1 MIKKTTSYFSGKG
14 SRKLVLSV
22 LWMIALPSFAHPT
35 RMIDKNI
42 ITGVNTIRVANSLN
56 VCWTEEFTNNSLLSA
71 ATASILTFN
80 DPVKNLTTTNNEGY
94 SIILIDAPVITSIS
108 NDTGADNNDGFTSDN
123 TLYVNGTSEANSSVE
138 IFLDGSSIGIAITTS
153 SGDWT
158 LDYTGTVLADGDY
171 TLTSQATDFGGIIS
185 PLSSEY
191 LITIDS
197 NVPST
202 PAIIAISTDTG
213 SSNSDGITTD
223 NTLMITGT
231 SEANT
236 LVEVFLDGL
245 SIGTTTADSSGDWT
259 YDYTGTVLTDD
270 DYILTAQANDLVGNT
285 SNISPDYPITID
297 TDVDFPTPFIFM
309 ISDDTG
315 SNIADGITSDNTLII
330 TGASTSGTFVEV
342 FLDGVSIG
350 NVESLGVWNF
360 DYTGIELEDGDY
372 ILTAQASDLAGNTGD
387 ISADY
392 LITIDTT
399 APLAPD
405 ITTISVDDGSSNT
418 DGITSDNTLLISGT
432 SEANSTVEVFLDG
445 VSIGTTSTNATGDWI
460 FDYTGTVLADGDY
473 ILTAQA
479 TDLAGNTSLESSDY
493 PITIDTTLPVP
504 SLTIDNITVD
514 NIVNAIEAS
523 GTITITGTVGGDFT
537 TGDTVSL
544 VINGVT
550 STGTIDASGGFRVDV
565 SGNDLALDADTTVA
579 GSVSTTDLAGNIGT
593 ATHDKVYTID
603 TTLPVPTL
611 TIDDITTDNIV
622 NAIEASGTITI
633 TGTVGG
639 DFTSGDTVSLVIN
652 GVTTTGIVDALGAF
666 SIVVSGNDL
675 SLDADTTVAGSV
687 STVGSSGNIGTATNN
702 KAYNVD
708 TTVPLAP
715 DITTISVDDGS
726 SNTDGITSDNTLLI
740 SGTSEANS
748 TVEVFLDG
756 VSIGTTSTN
765 ATGDWIFDYTG
776 TVLAD
781 GDYILTAQATDLAGN
796 TSLES
801 SDYPITI
808 DTTLP
813 VPSLT
818 IDNITVDNIVNAI
831 EASGTITIT
840 GTVGGDFTTGD
851 TVSLVINGV
860 TSTGTIDASGGFR
873 VDVSGNDLA
882 LDADTTV
889 AGSVSTTDL
898 AGNIGTATH
907 DKVYTIDTTLPVPT
921 LTIDDITTDNIVNA
935 IEASGTITITGTVGG
950 DFTSGD
956 TVSLVINGVTTTG
969 IVDALGAFSIVVSG
983 NDLSLDADTTVAGS
997 VSTVGSSGNIG
1008 TTTNNKAYNVDITL
1022 PVLTLIINDITADNI
1037 LNVVEAS
1044 GTITI
1049 TGTVIGEFNTGD
1061 IVTLVIN
1068 GVTSTGIVDAL
1079 GAFSIDVSGNDLA
1092 LDADTTVAGSVSTTN
1107 VSGNSGIATND
1118 KIYTINS
1125 ELPLPTLILDDI
1137 TADNTINTSE
1147 ALENIT
1153 ITGIVGGD
1161 FNTGDTVTLVIN
1173 GVISTGIVDALG
1185 VFSIVVSG
1193 NDLALDADTTVEAS
1207 IVVMNAVGNSGNI
1220 SIQKIYD
1227 VKIVGINAPV
1237 ITAISIDSNVP
1248 NDAIT
1253 SDTSL
1258 LIIGTAEA
1266 NKSIELFSSGIS
1278 IGTTISDALGNWTF
1292 DYTHMVLADGVYSMT
1307 AIASDQYDNQSLPS
1321 AIFEITIDTQAP
1333 TAESFITDDLSPI
1346 VTGTGMPNEKLSVV
1360 VTINGDENLEVTYTV
1375 IAAANGIWTID
1386 TATASADTGT
1396 LTGLSY
1402 PTILAISVNDIA
1414 GNIGNGIIN
1423 INNDFDSDG
1432 LTNSEEVLL
1441 GTDPNNPD
1449 TDGDGIGDGQEVI
1462 DNTNPL
1468 DDCDSLGGTALDS
1481 SDCDEDGLSNAQENT
1496 IGTDPNI
1503 ADTDGDGINDGQEVD
1518 DNTDPLDACDSIGG
1532 IPPIDVACDISIA
1545 SDLVTPDTN
1554 DGIFRIINIEA
1565 FPENSV
1571 ELFNRWGAKVF
1582 AVTHY
1587 DNASNAFTGLAN
1599 GGAILKVKDQLP
1611 AGTYFYVIK
1620 YLKRGEAKQK
1630 SGYLYINR

>member
-1 MIKKTTSYFSGKG
+1 M
-14 SRKLVLSV
+14 
-22 LWMIALPSFAHPT
+22 
-35 RMIDKNI
+35 
-42 ITGVNTIRVANSLN
+42 
-56 VCWTEEFTNNSLLSA
+56 
-71 ATASILTFN
+71 
-80 DPVKNLTTTNNEGY
+80 
-94 SIILIDAPVITSIS
+94 
-108 NDTGADNNDGFTSDN
+108 
-123 TLYVNGTSEANSSVE
+123 
-138 IFLDGSSIGIAITTS
+138 
-153 SGDWT
+153 
-158 LDYTGTVLADGDY
+158 
-171 TLTSQATDFGGIIS
+171 
-185 PLSSEY
+185 
-191 LITIDS
+191 
-197 NVPST
+197 
-202 PAIIAISTDTG
+202 
-213 SSNSDGITTD
+213 
-223 NTLMITGT
+223 
-231 SEANT
+231 
-236 LVEVFLDGL
+236 
-245 SIGTTTADSSGDWT
+245 
-259 YDYTGTVLTDD
+259 
-270 DYILTAQANDLVGNT
+270 
-285 SNISPDYPITID
+285 
-297 TDVDFPTPFIFM
+297 
-309 ISDDTG
+309 
-315 SNIADGITSDNTLII
+315 
-330 TGASTSGTFVEV
+330 
-342 FLDGVSIG
+342 
-350 NVESLGVWNF
+350 
-360 DYTGIELEDGDY
+360 
-372 ILTAQASDLAGNTGD
+372 
-387 ISADY
+387 
-392 LITIDTT
+392 
-399 APLAPD
+399 
-405 ITTISVDDGSSNT
+405 
-418 DGITSDNTLLISGT
+418 
-432 SEANSTVEVFLDG
+432 
-445 VSIGTTSTNATGDWI
+445 
-460 FDYTGTVLADGDY
+460 
-473 ILTAQA
+473 
-479 TDLAGNTSLESSDY
+479 
-493 PITIDTTLPVP
+493 
-504 SLTIDNITVD
+504 
-514 NIVNAIEAS
+514 
-523 GTITITGTVGGDFT
+523 
-537 TGDTVSL
+537 
-544 VINGVT
+544 INGVT
-550 STGTIDASGGFRVDV
+550 STGTIDASGGFSIDV

-593 ATHDKVYTID
+593 A
-603 TTLPVPTL
+603 
-611 TIDDITTDNIV
+611 
-622 NAIEASGTITI
+622 
-633 TGTVGG
+633 
-639 DFTSGDTVSLVIN
+639 
-652 GVTTTGIVDALGAF
+652 
-666 SIVVSGNDL
+666 
-675 SLDADTTVAGSV
+675 
-687 STVGSSGNIGTATNN
+687 
-702 KAYNVD
+702 
-708 TTVPLAP
+708 
-715 DITTISVDDGS
+715 
-726 SNTDGITSDNTLLI
+726 
-740 SGTSEANS
+740 
-748 TVEVFLDG
+748 
-756 VSIGTTSTN
+756 
-765 ATGDWIFDYTG
+765 
-776 TVLAD
+776 
-781 GDYILTAQATDLAGN
+781 
-796 TSLES
+796 
-801 SDYPITI
+801 
-808 DTTLP
+808 
-813 VPSLT
+813 
-818 IDNITVDNIVNAI
+818 
-831 EASGTITIT
+831 
-840 GTVGGDFTTGD
+840 
-851 TVSLVINGV
+851 
-860 TSTGTIDASGGFR
+860 
-873 VDVSGNDLA
+873 
-882 LDADTTV
+882 
-889 AGSVSTTDL
+889 
-898 AGNIGTATH
+898 
-907 DKVYTIDTTLPVPT
+907 
-921 LTIDDITTDNIVNA
+921 
-935 IEASGTITITGTVGG
+935 
-950 DFTSGD
+950 
-956 TVSLVINGVTTTG
+956 
-969 IVDALGAFSIVVSG
+969 
-983 NDLSLDADTTVAGS
+983 
-997 VSTVGSSGNIG
+997 
-1008 TTTNNKAYNVDITL
+1008 TNNKAYNVDITL

-1049 TGTVIGEFNTGD
+1049 TGTVIGDFNTGD

-1092 LDADTTVAGSVSTTN
+1092 LDSDTTVAGSVSTTN
-1107 VSGNSGIATND
+1107 VSGNSGIAIND

-1153 ITGIVGGD
+1153 ITGIIGGD